1 MQQRGK
7 DAINTLT
14 GVTPAMFTPEIR
26 AQMSLPSR
34 VVINDITLREGRQAE
49 GTILTTDEC
58 VKIAECLVHELNVPM
73 LQMGGYKPRD
83 RAYMQAV
90 AKFLHSCGK
99 KVRTEAM
106 TSAHQN
112 SPRFN
117 TAQLLE
123 TIDIIAD
130 GGFGVVICLA
140 VSDDMLRGCAGH
152 RGDGHLSTA
161 DLRKQEIETALKAID
176 YARTRGLSEVNVNF
190 QDFLRADL
198 DFLKEFSRAVA
209 QAGVDTIVLDDFGGG
224 LALPILYKEIF
235 RAVKREV
242 PETALGIHAHNH
254 AGMAVATAL
263 ASVEGGCEMITVGV
277 NGYGEGT
284 GHVSLAE
291 TVYHL
296 EYLYGFD
303 TGIRLD
309 KLRPAS
315 VLIADIMNKTLP
327 KTTPLVGDDAFVVMH
342 DKHHQYPEYPFMFIP
357 MKPELVGNKHRV
369 GFSEWCGPFGL
380 RMHAEALGETMP
392 KEKTEPMVVALLDAM
407 RWRKRPLTDDEFREL
422 LHAICGMPAMVAQA
436 S

>member
-1 MQQRGK
+1 MQLRGK
-7 DAINTLT
+7 DAINKLT
-14 GVTPAMFTPEIR
+14 GVTPAMFAPEIR
-26 AQMSLPSR
+26 AQMSLPAH

-49 GTILTTDEC
+49 GTILTPDEC
-58 VKIAECLVHELNVPM
+58 VKIAECLVNELNVPM

-83 RAYMQAV
+83 RAYMKAV
-90 AKFLHSCGK
+90 SKFLEGCGK

-112 SPRFN
+112 SPRFDKE
-117 TAQLLE
+117 QLIE

-130 GGFGVVICLA
+130 GNFGVVICLA
-140 VSDDMLRGCAGH
+140 ASDDMLRGCAGH
-152 RGDGHLSTA
+152 RGDGHLSIE
-161 DLRKQEIETALKAID
+161 DLRKQEIETGLAAIEH
-176 YARTRGLSEVNVNF
+176 ARKRGLPEVNVNF
-190 QDFLRADL
+190 QDFLRTDL
-198 DFLKEFSRAVA
+198 AFLKHFSQVVA

-242 PETALGIHAHNH
+242 PDTALGIHAHNH

-263 ASVEGGCEMITVGV
+263 ASIEGGCEMITVGV

-296 EYLYGFD
+296 EALYGFD

-309 KLRPAS
+309 KLRPVS
-315 VLIADIMNKTLP
+315 VMIADIMNKTLP
-327 KTTPLVGDDAFVVMH
+327 PATPLVGDDAFVVMH

-357 MKPELVGNKHRV
+357 MKPEMVGNSGRV

-380 RMHAEALGETMP
+380 RMQAKELGETIP
-392 KEKTEPMVVALLDAM
+392 NDRIEPMVAALLDEM
-407 RWRKRPLTDDEFREL
+407 RWRKRPLTNEEFRDL
-422 LHAICGMPAMVAQA
+422 LRSVCAGAKAN
-436 S
+436 

>member
-1 MQQRGK
+1 MQPRGK

-14 GVTPAMFTPEIR
+14 GVTPAMFAPEIR
-26 AQMSLPSR
+26 AQMSLPAK

-58 VKIAECLVHELNVPM
+58 VRIAECLVHELNVPM

-90 AKFLHSCGK
+90 AKFLAGCGK

-117 TAQLLE
+117 KAQLLE

-130 GGFGVVICLA
+130 GGFGAVICLA
-140 VSDDMLRGCAGH
+140 ASDDILRGCAGH
-152 RGDGHLSTA
+152 RGDGHMSIE
-161 DLRKQEIETALKAID
+161 DLRKQEIDTGLAAIA
-176 YARTRGLSEVNVNF
+176 YARKRGLAEINVNL
-190 QDFLRADL
+190 QDFLRTDL
-198 DFLKEFSRAVA
+198 GFLKQFCKALA

-242 PETALGIHAHNH
+242 PDTALGVHAHNH

-263 ASVEGGCEMITVGV
+263 ASVEGGCEVITVGV

-303 TGIRLD
+303 TGIRMD
-309 KLRPAS
+309 KLRPVS
-315 VLIADIMNKTLP
+315 VMVADIMNKTLP

-357 MKPELVGNKHRV
+357 MKPELVGNRHRV

-380 RMHAEALGETMP
+380 RMHAEAIGETMP
-392 KEKTEPMVVALLDAM
+392 KDKTEPMVAALLEEM
-407 RWRKRPLTDDEFREL
+407 RWRKRPLTDDEFRSV
-422 LHAICGMPAMVAQA
+422 LHTVCGTTNATAKA

>member
-1 MQQRGK
+1 MQLRGK
-7 DAINTLT
+7 DAINKLT
-14 GVTPAMFTPEIR
+14 GVTPAMFAPDIR
-26 AQMSLPSR
+26 AQMSLPAR

-49 GTILTTDEC
+49 GTILTPEEC

-83 RAYMQAV
+83 RAYMKAV
-90 AKFLHSCGK
+90 ARFLEGCGK

-117 TAQLLE
+117 KEQLLE

-130 GGFGVVICLA
+130 GNFGVVICLA
-140 VSDDMLRGCAGH
+140 ASDDMLRGCTGH
-152 RGDGHLSTA
+152 RGDGHLSIE
-161 DLRKQEIETALKAID
+161 DLRKQEIETGLAAIEH
-176 YARTRGLSEVNVNF
+176 ARKRGLPEVNVNF

-198 DFLKEFSRAVA
+198 DFLKHFSKVVA
-209 QAGVDTIVLDDFGGG
+209 RAGVDTIVLDDFGGG

-242 PETALGIHAHNH
+242 PGTALGIHAHNH

-263 ASVEGGCEMITVGV
+263 ASVEGGCEMITVGI

-296 EYLYGFD
+296 EHLYGFD

-309 KLRPAS
+309 KLRPVA
-315 VLIADIMNKTLP
+315 VMVADIMNKTLP
-327 KTTPLVGDDAFVVMH
+327 ATTPLVGDDAFVVMH

-357 MKPELVGNKHRV
+357 MKPIPNDKI
-369 GFSEWCGPFGL
+369 
-380 RMHAEALGETMP
+380 
-392 KEKTEPMVVALLDAM
+392 EPMVAALLDEM
-407 RWRKRPLTDDEFREL
+407 RWRKRPLTNEEFRVL
-422 LHAICGMPAMVAQA
+422 LRSVCANAKAN
-436 S
+436 